1 MNKYNLSNVTEVR
14 AAAAQAITRAHQEP
28 DQSSYNAGWLHGY
41 AKALADT
48 ANAMTPQWNLMEAIV
63 GYMCEQCDSSELNY
77 ILREALGMTDEE
89 ISSLGIELL

>member
-1 MNKYNLSNVTEVR
+1 MSKYSLSNVTEVH
-14 AAAAQAITRAHQEP
+14 AAAVQAIACANDEP

-41 AKALADT
+41 AKALTDT
-48 ANAMTPQWNLMEAIV
+48 ENAMTPQWNLMEAIV
-63 GYMCEQCDSSELNY
+63 DYMCEQCDSSELNY